1 MQIKVIENKN
11 KYYALSCFIIGL
23 GILFMVINM
32 IRGQG
37 AFSKDIQFTGGSLI
51 QVDLKQKFSNEVKDE
66 IQGITK
72 EVTGQSNVS
81 ITSSGTTGVIIT
93 MPRTDTDVRSELFG
107 KLQEKYSLQ
116 AEDLLADKDISPT
129 ISNEIKSGA
138 FKAVIVGIIL
148 ILIYISFRFKDYRF
162 GTSAVIALVHDV
174 FVMLAVY
181 AIFRIPL
188 NNSFI
193 AAILTIIGYS
203 INDTIVIFD
212 RIRENKVK
220 KGLKEHEVAPI
231 SLINDSVN
239 QTIGRSVS
247 TSLTTVVMVVLLFA
261 LGTDSVKEF
270 AFPLIIGVLSGTYS
284 SVFVASPLWYDLV
297 GLQNKRSA
305 KTPKEAK
312 NTKKEKASSKK

>member
-1 MQIKVIENKN
+1 MQMKVIENKN
-11 KYYALSCFIIGL
+11 KYYALSCLVIGL

-32 IRGQG
+32 VRGQG

-51 QVDLKQKFSNEVKDE
+51 QVDLKQKFSNELKDE
-66 IQGITK
+66 VQGIAK
-72 EVTGQSNVS
+72 EVTGHSNIS

-93 MPRTDTDVRSELFG
+93 MPRTDTEVRVQLFD
-107 KLQEKYSLQ
+107 KLQEKYSLA

-138 FKAVIVGIIL
+138 FKAVVVGIIL
-148 ILIYISFRFKDYRF
+148 ILIYISFRFKDYRL
-162 GTSAVIALVHDV
+162 GTSAVIALGHDV
-174 FVMLAVY
+174 LVMLAVY

-203 INDTIVIFD
+203 INDTIVVFD
-212 RIRENKVK
+212 RIRENKGK
-220 KGLKEHEVAPI
+220 KGIKEHEAATI

-239 QTIGRSVS
+239 QTMGRSIS
-247 TSLTTVVMVVLLFA
+247 TSFTTIVMVVVLFI

-270 AFPLIIGVLSGTYS
+270 SFPLIIGVASGTYS
-284 SVFVASPLWYDLV
+284 SIFVASPLWYDFTRLDI
-297 GLQNKRSA
+297 KKSA
-305 KTPKEAK
+305 KKSQEAK
-312 NTKKEKASSKK
+312 STKKEKLPKNK